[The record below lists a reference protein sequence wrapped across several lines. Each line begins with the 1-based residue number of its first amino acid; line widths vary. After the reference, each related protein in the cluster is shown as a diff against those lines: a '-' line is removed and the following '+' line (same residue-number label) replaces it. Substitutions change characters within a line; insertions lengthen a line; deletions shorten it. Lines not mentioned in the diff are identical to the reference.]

1 MSSSAQVFQL
11 SLRDERIQ
19 GVPSLLEEMV
29 EHVSLQKQLSFLT
42 AVDLIHRAE
51 SFAVELRNLDHLFLR
66 FGRLG
71 MATRMCRYRKVIEA
85 LRKVVGETYVS
96 TKKLEGLI
104 DMAQA
109 RGVSEAELQ
118 MATSLLK
125 I

>member
-1 MSSSAQVFQL
+1 MSSSAQVVQF
-11 SLRDERIQ
+11 SHYHDRIV

-51 SFAVELRNLDHLFLR
+51 SFALELRQLDHLFLR

-85 LRKVVGETYVS
+85 LRTVVGESYVS
-96 TKKLEGLI
+96 QKKLRELL

>member
-1 MSSSAQVFQL
+1 
-11 SLRDERIQ
+11 
-19 GVPSLLEEMV
+19 MV

-51 SFAVELRNLDHLFLR
+51 SFALELRQLDHLFLR

-85 LRKVVGETYVS
+85 LRTVVGESYVS
-96 TKKLEGLI
+96 QKKLRELL

>member
-11 SLRDERIQ
+11 SFHHDRMQ
-19 GVPSLLEEMV
+19 GVPPLLEEMV
-29 EHVSLQKQLSFLT
+29 EHVALQKQLSFLT

-51 SFAVELRNLDHLFLR
+51 NFALELRKLDHLFLR

-85 LRKVVGETYVS
+85 LRKVVGEAYVS
-96 TKKLEGLI
+96 NKKLQELLE
-104 DMAQA
+104 MAQA

>member
-11 SLRDERIQ
+11 SLRDDRMQ
-19 GVPSLLEEMV
+19 AVPSLLEEMV

-51 SFAVELRNLDHLFLR
+51 SFAVELRQLDHLFLR

-85 LRKVVGETYVS
+85 LRKVVGESYVS
-96 TKKLEGLI
+96 QKKLRELL
-104 DMAQA
+104 DMAQV
-109 RGVSEAELQ
+109 RGVSETELQ

>member
-1 MSSSAQVFQL
+1 MSSSAEVIQFL
-11 SLRDERIQ
+11 SHDEPIQ
-19 GVPSLLEEMV
+19 GLPSLLEEMV

-51 SFAVELRNLDHLFLR
+51 GFAVDLKKLDHLFLR

-85 LRKVVGETYVS
+85 LRKVVGEAYVS
-96 TKKLEGLI
+96 NKKLEELI
-104 DMAQA
+104 EMAQA